1 MRCWNKCRYGYSNFK
16 KQKTII
22 PSHNM
27 ILNTTVQIFQLLL
40 TRKYVCRLVP
50 INCDFSGPAERVR
63 LMTCRLIGNY
73 HDREFTLYCTGDLW
87 STLPLA
93 SDGRQALLHVPRPAI
108 LSFAAWTW
116 IPPSLPPPSPARQTP
131 VVIKFGVKIV
141 QLVPVYLMLIE
152 GGINLKV

>member
-1 MRCWNKCRYGYSNFK
+1 MLKLCKYGYGNFK
-16 KQKTII
+16 KQKTVI

-40 TRKYVCRLVP
+40 SRKYVCRLLP

-93 SDGRQALLHVPRPAI
+93 PDGRQALLHVPRPAI